1 MCCCLMTVNSILRGL
16 YTQIIPAQMNS
27 VEIIVKIWVQIAQA
41 YFLLQKRWVKI
52 SRRIH
57 ESHQSLRIISTCCH
71 QRHRYYGCASV
82 EDTHSQELQML
93 VECEIP
99 HPLHDYMPFSRMSNR
114 MKHDFFCKDG
124 SISGLQCSSFWFN
137 RRDDSNSATG
147 VKHYSS
153 LV

>member
-1 MCCCLMTVNSILRGL
+1 
-16 YTQIIPAQMNS
+16 MN
-27 VEIIVKIWVQIAQA
+27 
-41 YFLLQKRWVKI
+41 
-52 SRRIH
+52 
-57 ESHQSLRIISTCCH
+57 HQSLRIISTCCH

-82 EDTHSQELQML
+82 EETHSQELQML

-124 SISGLQCSSFWFN
+124 SISGLQCSSFWFD

-147 VKHYSS
+147 VKHYPS
-153 LV
+153 LIWFENFYCSQQVQRLLRICKTSYHNQRQ